1 MKTVLVVDDN
11 EFLCRVTRDIL
22 ETEGYRAF
30 AAFDAAQA
38 LEAFERENFD
48 LVVTDLRMPGM
59 TGLELARAIR
69 DKNPGFPVIMMTA
82 YGPIEADEIRA
93 CLGKENLFP
102 ELLEMIRLCLAEAEE
117 QSVASG
123 ERT

>member
-1 MKTVLVVDDN
+1 VKTVLVVDDN
-11 EFLCRVTRDIL
+11 ELLCRVTRDIL
-22 ETEGYRAF
+22 EMEGYKAVT
-30 AAFDAAQA
+30 AFDAAQA
-38 LEAFERENFD
+38 LEAFEKENFD
-48 LVVTDLRMPGM
+48 IVVTDLRMPGM

-102 ELLEMIRLCLAEAEE
+102 ELLDIIRLCLTEAE
-117 QSVASG
+117 QSVVSG